1 MTKLNTTSETSNVE
15 IGKSLLAVFSDL
27 PDPRSARGI
36 RHKLSDIVVISI
48 LAFICGADDY
58 VDIRTYGLANEAW
71 LRTFLALEH
80 GIPSVDTL
88 ERVFAILQ
96 PEAWQG
102 KFLDWTRHTV
112 LGLEDEDGGDDI
124 IAIDGKTACSSG
136 TANQAAL
143 HTVSAWTSQGG
154 IVLGQETVASKSNEI
169 TAIPEL
175 LSVLAPAG
183 AVVTC
188 DAMGT
193 QKDIAWTIRE
203 YHADYLLALKDN
215 HPKLHQ
221 DAQWL
226 FDQAEQYP
234 DTLASYSSTESRS
247 ANNYDRRECWVM
259 DDLSFLELH
268 THNAW
273 RDLTSLVKVRRTYQQ
288 QGETHTQ
295 DRFYLSSL
303 PADAERAL
311 HAARSHWGIENQL
324 HWVLDVVFKEDASQ
338 VHRGNAQA
346 NLVSLRHTALNIL
359 KQDRGSKASIK
370 SKRKRAGWDRDYLL
384 TLLGLG

>member
-1 MTKLNTTSETSNVE
+1 MTKLNTSAEISNVT

-88 ERVFAILQ
+88 ERVFAILC
-96 PEAWQG
+96 PAAWQG

-112 LGLEDEDGGDDI
+112 LGVNSKGDGDDI
-124 IAIDGKTACSSG
+124 IAIDGKTARSSG
-136 TANQAAL
+136 TRSQAAL
-143 HTVSAWTSQGG
+143 HTVSAWSSQGG

-188 DAMGT
+188 DALGT

-221 DAQWL
+221 DALWL

-234 DTLASYSSTESRS
+234 DTIASYSSTESRF
-247 ANNYDRRECWVM
+247 ANSYDRRECWVI
-259 DDLSFLELH
+259 DDLSFLESH
-268 THNAW
+268 TQNAW

-303 PADAERAL
+303 PADAARAL
-311 HAARSHWGIENQL
+311 HAARRHWGIENQL
-324 HWVLDVVFKEDASQ
+324 HWILDVVFKEDASQ

-359 KQDRGSKASIK
+359 KQDNSKASTK

-384 TLLGLG
+384 SLLGLA